1 MNEHKEVVRFGK
13 SSWPAEKLTWTV
25 SNAVSALIAAVKNA
39 FASTTGVLVGVGL
52 AMILFCVQ
60 ATARNGRLFGAR
72 KSDNQAPLVHVSL
85 WPEGKSPTGRNAN
98 IETRID
104 TLLKRMTVEEKVGQ
118 IIQPEWK
125 SISPAEV
132 AQYHIGSIENGGG
145 AVPGGNKHSSVQD
158 WVSLIEPYY
167 DASVDPAKNRVIIP
181 LIWASD
187 GVHGHNNVYGATL
200 FPHNIGLGAAHDPE
214 LIRRIGE
221 VTAAEMRSTGM
232 DWSFAPT
239 IAVARDDRWGRT
251 YESYSEDPK
260 IIGPYAA
267 AMVTGLEGAGSTF
280 LDKDHVISTAK
291 HFLGDGSTDG
301 GRDQGDSLTSEADL
315 IRLHAV
321 GYTQAID
328 AGTQSI
334 MASYNSWHG
343 VKMHANKVLM
353 TDVLKGQMGFDGF
366 VMGDW
371 NAHGQI
377 PGCTNADCPQAFN
390 AGVDIFNVP
399 QDWKALYANLVR
411 EVNDGTI
418 SQERIDDAVRRI
430 LRVKMRMNVFDEPAP
445 AKRPN
450 TYLPIG
456 TPGHRAVARQA
467 VRESLVLLK
476 NDGVLPIKPN
486 AVVLIAGDG
495 ADNIAMQAGGWTLSW
510 QGADNGPN
518 DFPGA
523 TSIYGGLKAAIDA
536 AGGQAMFSPD
546 GTLPQKADVAIVV
559 FGETP
564 YAEFAGDQS
573 DVALH
578 HDNAESLEL
587 IKKLKAQGLPVVAVM
602 LSGRALYAN
611 PQINAADAFVAAW
624 LPGSEGQGVAD
635 VLTGKYDFRG
645 KLSFSWPRRP
655 DQTPLNVG
663 EAKYDPQFAY
673 GYGLSYAAPAQT
685 RALPEVA
692 ETTKYGEK
700 NVYFAK
706 GSAWN
711 GYKISIGDGN
721 ESRMDYVGTRTTLS
735 GSAGLVLESQA
746 DGALH
751 AVWDG
756 KSKAWLAM
764 GADQPTDI
772 SREANGAMMLSLT
785 VRVNAAPVSE
795 VRLGIGSASVP
806 VTAELRSI
814 PAGSYATL
822 AVPLSCFSTQDL
834 RKTPTVARLE
844 SSGSLDLSV
853 SEVRLTETRMG
864 AGCPPRFP

>member
-1 MNEHKEVVRFGK
+1 MNKHKVVKLGK
-13 SSWPAEKLTWTV
+13 SFWPAEKSSRLT
-25 SNAVSALIAAVKNA
+25 SIGLGALITAAENV
-39 FASTTGVLVGVGL
+39 FASTTALLVGLSL
-52 AMILFCVQ
+52 ATNPFCFQ
-60 ATARNGRLFGAR
+60 AQAKARDAQLRGAT
-72 KSDNQAPLVHVSL
+72 KSDNQTSPVHLNL
-85 WPEGKSPTGRNAN
+85 WPESKSPIGLDAKV
-98 IETRID
+98 ETRID
-104 TLLKRMTVEEKVGQ
+104 GLLKRMTVEEKVGQ
-118 IIQPEWK
+118 VIQPEWK

-145 AVPGGNKHSSVQD
+145 AVPGGKKHSSVQD
-158 WVSLIEPYY
+158 WVNLIEPFY
-167 DASVDPAKNRVIIP
+167 DASVDPARNRVIIP

-187 GVHGHNNVYGATL
+187 AVHGHNNVYGATL
-200 FPHNIGLGAAHDPE
+200 FPHNIGLGAAHDPD
-214 LIRRIGE
+214 LIRHIGQ

-251 YESYSEDPK
+251 YESYSEDSK
-260 IIGPYAA
+260 IVAQYTAA
-267 AMVTGLEGAGSTF
+267 IVTGLEGSGSTF

-301 GRDQGDSLTSEADL
+301 GRDQGDSLASEADL
-315 IRLHAV
+315 IRLHGA

-334 MASYNSWHG
+334 MASYSSWHG
-343 VKMHANKVLM
+343 LKMHANKVLM
-353 TDVLKGQMGFDGF
+353 TDVLKGRMGFDGII
-366 VMGDW
+366 MGDW

-377 PGCTNADCPQAFN
+377 PSCTNADCAQAFN
-390 AGVDIFNVP
+390 AGLDIFNAP

-418 SQERIDDAVRRI
+418 PKARLDDAVRRI
-430 LRVKMRMNVFDEPAP
+430 LRVKIRMGVFDEPAP
-445 AKRPN
+445 DKRPG

-476 NDGVLPIKPN
+476 NDGVLPIKPK
-486 AVVLIAGDG
+486 ATVLIAGDG
-495 ADNIAMQAGGWTLSW
+495 ANNIAMQSGGWTLSW

-523 TSIYGGLKAAIDA
+523 TSIYEGLKADIDA
-536 AGGQAMFSPD
+536 AGGLALLSPD
-546 GTLPQKADVAIVV
+546 GTSAQKADVAIVV

-564 YAEFAGDQS
+564 YAEFMGDQS
-573 DVALH
+573 DAALH

-587 IKKLKAQGLPVVAVM
+587 IRRLNAQGMPVVAVM
-602 LSGRALYAN
+602 LSGRPLYIN
-611 PQINAADAFVAAW
+611 PQINAADAFVEAW
-624 LPGSEGQGVAD
+624 LPGSEGEGVAD

-655 DQTPLNVG
+655 NQTPLNVG
-663 EAKYDPQFAY
+663 DAKYDPQFAY
-673 GYGLSYAAPAQT
+673 GYGLSYAAPTQT
-685 RALPEVA
+685 PPLPEVA

-711 GYKISIGDGN
+711 GYKLSIGDGN
-721 ESRMDYVGTRTTLS
+721 APHMEYVGTRTTLY
-735 GSAGLVLESQA
+735 GSSSLALESQA

-751 AVWDG
+751 AVWNG
-756 KSKAWLAM
+756 KSKAWLEM

-772 SREANGAMMLSLT
+772 SREANGAMMLRLT
-785 VRVNAAPVSE
+785 LRVNTAPVSE
-795 VRLGIGSASVP
+795 VLLGIGSASVP
-806 VTAELRSI
+806 VTAELKGI
-814 PAGSYATL
+814 AAGGYETL
-822 AVPLSCFSTQDL
+822 AVPLSCFSAQDL
-834 RKTPTVARLE
+834 RKTPTIARLE
-844 SSGSLDLSV
+844 TSGSLDLSV
-853 SEVRLTETRMG
+853 SEIRLTETKMG
-864 AGCPPRFP
+864 AACPTE

>member
-1 MNEHKEVVRFGK
+1 M
-13 SSWPAEKLTWTV
+13 
-25 SNAVSALIAAVKNA
+25 
-39 FASTTGVLVGVGL
+39 
-52 AMILFCVQ
+52 
-60 ATARNGRLFGAR
+60 
-72 KSDNQAPLVHVSL
+72 
-85 WPEGKSPTGRNAN
+85 WPESKSPIGLDVK

-104 TLLKRMTVEEKVGQ
+104 GLLKRMTVEEKVGQ
-118 IIQPEWK
+118 VIQPEWK

-145 AVPGGNKHSSVQD
+145 AVPGGNKHASVQD
-158 WVSLIEPYY
+158 WVNLIEPYY
-167 DASVDPAKNRVIIP
+167 DASVDRARNRVIIP

-187 GVHGHNNVYGATL
+187 AVHGHNNVYGATL
-200 FPHNIGLGAAHDPE
+200 FPHNVGLGAAHDPE
-214 LIRRIGE
+214 LMRRIGE

-239 IAVARDDRWGRT
+239 IAVARDDRWGRS

-260 IIGPYAA
+260 IVGQYATA
-267 AMVTGLEGAGSTF
+267 IVTGLQGSGSTF

-301 GRDQGDSLTSEADL
+301 GRDQGDSLVSEADL
-315 IRLHAV
+315 IRLHAA

-343 VKMHANKVLM
+343 LKMHANKLLL
-353 TDVLKGQMGFDGF
+353 TDVLKGRMGFDGF
-366 VMGDW
+366 IMGDW

-377 PGCTNADCPQAFN
+377 PGCTNADCALAFN
-390 AGVDIFNVP
+390 AGLDIFNAP
-399 QDWKALYANLVR
+399 QAWKALYANLVR

-418 SQERIDDAVRRI
+418 PVARLDDAVRRI
-430 LRVKMRMNVFDEPAP
+430 LRVKMRMGVFDEPAP
-445 AKRPN
+445 NKRPN
-450 TYLPIG
+450 TYRPIG
-456 TPGHRAVARQA
+456 TVSHRAVAREA

-476 NDGVLPIKPN
+476 NNGVLPIKPT
-486 AVVLIAGDG
+486 ATVLIAGDG

-523 TSIYGGLKAAIDA
+523 TSIYEGLKAAIDA
-536 AGGQAMFSPD
+536 AGGEALLSPD
-546 GTLPQKADVAIVV
+546 GTSAQKADAAIVV
-559 FGETP
+559 FGEIP

-587 IKKLKAQGLPVVAVM
+587 IKKLKAQGMPVIAVM
-602 LSGRALYAN
+602 LSGRALYVN

-624 LPGSEGQGVAD
+624 LPGSEGEGVAD
-635 VLTGKYDFRG
+635 VLTGKYDFTG
-645 KLSFSWPRRP
+645 KLSFSWPKRP

-663 EAKYDPQFAY
+663 DAKYDPQFAY
-673 GYGLSYAAPAQT
+673 GYGLSYAAPEQT
-685 RALPEVA
+685 PPLPEVP

-711 GYKISIGDGN
+711 GYKLSIGDGN
-721 ESRMDYVGTRTTLS
+721 APHMEYVGTRTTLY
-735 GSAGLVLESQA
+735 GSSSLTLEPQA

-751 AVWDG
+751 AVWNG
-756 KSKAWLAM
+756 KSKAWLEM
-764 GADQPTDI
+764 GADKPTDV

-785 VRVNAAPVSE
+785 VRMNVAPVSE

-806 VTAELRSI
+806 VTAELKGI
-814 PAGSYATL
+814 AAGGYATL
-822 AVPLSCFSTQDL
+822 AVPLSCFSAQDL
-834 RKTPTVARLE
+834 RKTPTIARLE

-853 SEVRLTETRMG
+853 SEIRLTETKMG
-864 AGCPPRFP
+864 STCPTE